1 MMKNGWILLMLT
13 LFSGVV
19 IAQDVSTKVNGVV
32 KEAETGEGVPFA
44 TVVLVSSADQS
55 IIAGNTTDDTG
66 KFSLTT
72 NANDFY
78 VRITSIG
85 FADKEIKDFEIIAGI
100 ANLGEVKI
108 AQSGQA
114 LDEVIVR
121 AEKSQTTFEL
131 DKRVFNVG
139 KDLSSTGASAME
151 VLNNVP
157 SVNVTIEGQ
166 IQLRGSGGV
175 QILINGKPSVLA
187 SESGNALGSIT
198 ADMIEKI
205 EVITNPSAKY
215 EAEGTSGIINIIIKK
230 EERKG
235 INGSMSLNT
244 GVPANHSLG
253 FSMNKRSEKLNLFT
267 QIGVGSRSRPN
278 FFENENRDLT
288 SGNTVL
294 SEGEDF
300 RNETF
305 YNVVLGADYYFSDRD
320 VLTVT
325 GNYVLE
331 MEDQPSFTS
340 FQFLNADREVLSSWE
355 REEETTASNP
365 KWQYE
370 VNYKKEF
377 KDNKEHS
384 LLFSAQGNFFGK
396 DQSSDF
402 INTTLTGDRANELQ
416 QTRTNYSE
424 IRNTIKID
432 YTKPFSEQFTLEAGG
447 QYLALQVTNDFE
459 VSNFEDGSYVSDPA
473 FTNIF
478 DFDQSVLGVYSTL
491 AYEGKKFG
499 VKGGLR
505 LEDTNVET
513 FLRTNAEPNDQRFA
527 NLFPSFSSSYK
538 VNNEFSLQ
546 ASYSKRIY
554 RPRLWD
560 LNPFFN
566 IRNNFMIR
574 AGNPDL
580 LPEFTDSYEFMSIY
594 QVDKASFNLGVY
606 YRYTTGLIESV
617 TTVTDNV
624 NLSRPLNL
632 GTSGTTGVEF
642 NAEYN
647 PSKWLRLT
655 SDFNYNYFNREGQ
668 LESLSFDFA
677 GDQWSAEIGSR
688 FKLAG
693 DFDIEAS
700 ANYRSRV
707 QTVQS
712 LQSANLFF
720 DIGFRKKIL
729 KGRSVLNLSVRDIF
743 ASRFRESVFDQPGSG
758 FYQYSF
764 SQRGRFIA
772 ASFSFGFGKGEAM
785 EYSGSRRR

>member
-1 MMKNGWILLMLT
+1 MNKAII
-13 LFSGVV
+13 LFSFLFFSASLYAQEGSTTVTGVV
-19 IAQDVSTKVNGVV
+19 MDL
-32 KEAETGEGVPFA
+32 ETGGVVPFA
-44 TVVLVSSADQS
+44 TVVLISSMDQS
-55 IIAGNTTDDTG
+55 IIAGNTTDAKG
-66 KFSLTT
+66 QFSLQTKT
-72 NANDFY
+72 ETFSIK
-78 VRITSIG
+78 VSFIG
-85 FADKEIKDFEIIAGI
+85 FKDKMVENFEIKEGI
-100 ANLGEVKI
+100 VNLGEI
-108 AQSGQA
+108 LISQDGQF
-114 LDEVIVR
+114 LDEVLVR

-139 KDLSSTGASAME
+139 KDLSSTGASALE
-151 VLNNVP
+151 ILNNVP

-166 IQLRGSGGV
+166 IQLRGSSGV

-187 SESGNALGSIT
+187 SEGGNALGSIT

-215 EAEGTSGIINIIIKK
+215 EAEGTSGIINIVIKK

-235 INGSMSLNT
+235 VNGSVSLNT
-244 GVPANHSLG
+244 GIPDNHSIG

-267 QIGVGSRSRPN
+267 QIGVGFRKGPN
-278 FFENENRDLT
+278 FFKNENRDLT
-288 SGNTVL
+288 TGNTIL
-294 SEGEDF
+294 SNGKEF

-305 YNVVLGADYYFSDRD
+305 YNVVLGADYYFTDRD
-320 VLTVT
+320 VLTVS
-325 GNYVLE
+325 GNFVLE
-331 MEDQPSFTS
+331 MENQPSFTN
-340 FQFLNADREVLSSWE
+340 FELLNAQRQIMSSWE

-377 KDNKEHS
+377 KDTKDHN

-396 DQSSDF
+396 AQSSDF
-402 INTTLTGDRANELQ
+402 ANTTLTGERLNELQ
-416 QTRTNYSE
+416 QTLTDFSE

-432 YTKPFSEQFTLEAGG
+432 YSKPFSDQLTLETGG
-447 QYLALQVTNDFE
+447 QYLAIDVSNDFE
-459 VSNFEDGSYVSDPA
+459 VANFQDGVYTKDPA
-473 FTNIF
+473 FTNVF
-478 DFDQSVLGVYSTL
+478 DFDQHVIGVYGTM
-491 AYEGKKFG
+491 AYEGKRIG
-499 VKGGLR
+499 VKAGLR
-505 LEDTNVET
+505 LEETQVET
-513 FLRTNAEPNDQRFA
+513 LLKTTKEPNEQRFS

-538 VNNEFSLQ
+538 VSDVFSLQ

-580 LPEFTDSYEFMSIY
+580 LPEFTDSYEFISIY
-594 QVDKASFNLGVY
+594 QLDKASFNFGVY
-606 YRYTTGLIESV
+606 YRYTNGLIERV
-617 TTVTDNV
+617 TTVQDNV
-624 NLSRPLNL
+624 NLTRPVNL
-632 GTSGTTGVEF
+632 GTSGTTGIEF

-647 PSKWLRLT
+647 PSEWLRLT
-655 SDFNYNYFNREGQ
+655 SDFNYNYFNRQGQ
-668 LESLSFDFA
+668 LESRSFDFT
-677 GDQWSAEIGSR
+677 GDQWSAELASR
-688 FKLAG
+688 FKLVS

-712 LQSANLFF
+712 LQSDNLFF

-729 KGRSVLNLSVRDIF
+729 KGRSVINLSVRDVF
-743 ASRFRESVFDQPGSG
+743 ASRYRESIFDQPESG

-764 SQRGRFIA
+764 SQRGRFVAI
-772 ASFSFGFGKGEAM
+772 SFSYGFGKGEAM
-785 EYSGSRRR
+785 EYSGGRRR